1 MEKKNSRTT
10 AFSKITTH
18 AQKTQAANR
27 PITEKKATIPDEILE
42 RAKAEVELKFG
53 IKVRSSWDGRTSRE
67 WDPRKNAFKVAD
79 PNSDT
84 VCYPTLNPDFLNP
97 YLNASKS
104 PLPVSP
110 EVISF
115 IYSLDGQAEEAK
127 STSDYDEQWKK
138 DKCIFTSWCP
148 YWGYSYCF
156 IDKEILEID
165 KSREEV
171 TGIKI
176 WYKDKSIN
184 EINPAGYDPERN
196 KIMEQ
201 TIAKNH
207 QFVSIL
213 DSLNKTDE

>member
-1 MEKKNSRTT
+1 MEKKNTRTT

-18 AQKTQAANR
+18 AKKTQAANR

-42 RAKAEVELKFG
+42 RAKAS
-53 IKVRSSWDGRTSRE
+53 IKVKNDTNASSLSVETDMSKILKHDYRE
-67 WDPRKNAFKVAD
+67 SIYDKDAIMI
-79 PNSDT
+79 
-84 VCYPTLNPDFLNP
+84 NPDVFNP
-97 YLNASKS
+97 YLDASAS

-115 IYSLDGQAEEAK
+115 VYSLDGQAEGAK

-148 YWGYSYCF
+148 FYPNRDPYCF

-165 KSREEV
+165 KSFEEV
-171 TGIKI
+171 TGINK
-176 WYKDKSIN
+176 WHNGKGIN
-184 EINPAGYDPERN
+184 ETGPAGYDPERN

-201 TIAKNH
+201 TIVKNH

-213 DSLNKTDE
+213 DSLNKTEE

>member
-1 MEKKNSRTT
+1 MQK
-10 AFSKITTH
+10 
-18 AQKTQAANR
+18 KTQAANR

-67 WDPRKNAFKVAD
+67 WDPRKKAFKVAN

-84 VCYPTLNPDFLNP
+84 VGYPTLNPDFLNP

-115 IYSLDGQAEEAK
+115 VYSLDGQAEGAK

-148 YWGYSYCF
+148 FYPNRDPYCF

-165 KSREEV
+165 KSFEEV
-171 TGIKI
+171 TGINK
-176 WYKDKSIN
+176 WHNGKGIN
-184 EINPAGYDPERN
+184 EISPAGYDLERN